1 MNRIWTI
8 VFCLFLSLTFIQA
21 QSDIVRLSYA
31 EPPEGESPMWHYGVK
46 LNGPFLHK
54 KATFRMVH
62 CVKGEVTVT
71 VLNEVPFELP
81 DTVQLFDF
89 NAIPYKRDSV
99 RISLQPAIT
108 GEIRLGMED
117 TLHDILLETY
127 SEKEF
132 TLSDTIP
139 VMAYTKGVKALFNQ
153 DGKEVEGISY
163 CNVRFA
169 KKHPAEWYK
178 LFDIQNYVYFEILIK
193 E

>member
-1 MNRIWTI
+1 MNRIWAI
-8 VFCLFLSLTFIQA
+8 IFCLFLSVMFIRA
-21 QSDIVRLSYA
+21 QSESIRLMYV
-31 EPPEGESPMWHYGVK
+31 EPPGEESPMWHYGVK

-54 KATFRMVH
+54 KAILRMMH
-62 CVKGEVTVT
+62 CVEGQMTVT
-71 VLNEVPFELP
+71 VLNEIPFELQ
-81 DTVQLFDF
+81 DTIQFFDF
-89 NAIPYKRDSV
+89 NAIPYKQDSV

-117 TLHDILLETY
+117 TLHNILLETY

-139 VMAYTKGVKALFNQ
+139 IMAYTKGAKALFNL

-178 LFDIQNYVYFEILIK
+178 LFDIQNYVYFEILIR